1 MSQGSMFTIEI
12 AIVAVGF
19 IVHIFRLSRR
29 SMLSFRYSIGW
40 FSIMFLGLLAAPFVV
55 IFAPLAEKL
64 KLSPSALLAAIS
76 TIAVLVILIQLSVS
90 ISGNQRKMDK
100 LVREN
105 ALLKEKLD
113 ITLKDHK
120 SDSTE

>member
-1 MSQGSMFTIEI
+1 MSQGSMFAIEI
-12 AIVAVGF
+12 AIIAVGF
-19 IVHIFRLSRR
+19 IAHVFRLTRR
-29 SMLSFRYSIGW
+29 GMLSFRYSIGW

-64 KLSPSALLAAIS
+64 KLTPSALLAAIS
-76 TIAVLVILIQLSVS
+76 TIAVVIILIQLSVS
-90 ISGNQRKMDK
+90 ISGNQRKMDT

>member
-1 MSQGSMFTIEI
+1 MSKGSMFAIEI

-19 IVHIFRLSRR
+19 IAHVFRLSRR
-29 SMLSFRYSIGW
+29 GMLSFRYSIGW

-64 KLSPSALLAAIS
+64 KLTPSALLAAIS
-76 TIAVLVILIQLSVS
+76 TIVVVVILIQLSVS
-90 ISGNQRKMDK
+90 ISGNQRKMDT

>member
-1 MSQGSMFTIEI
+1 MSQGSMFAIEI
-12 AIVAVGF
+12 AIIAVGF
-19 IVHIFRLSRR
+19 IAHIFRLTRR
-29 SMLSFRYSIGW
+29 GMLSFRYSIGW
-40 FSIMFLGLLAAPFVV
+40 FSIMILGLLAAPFVV

-64 KLSPSALLAAIS
+64 KLTPSALLAAIS
-76 TIAVLVILIQLSVS
+76 TIAVVIILIQLSVS
-90 ISGNQRKMDK
+90 ISGNQRKMDT

>member
-1 MSQGSMFTIEI
+1 MSQSSMFAIEI

-19 IVHIFRLSRR
+19 IAHIFRLTRR
-29 SMLSFRYSIGW
+29 GMLSFRYSIGW

-64 KLSPSALLAAIS
+64 QLTPSALLAAIS
-76 TIAVLVILIQLSVS
+76 TIAVVVILIQLSVS
-90 ISGNQRKMDK
+90 ISGNQRKMDT

-105 ALLKEKLD
+105 ALLKEKLN

>member
-1 MSQGSMFTIEI
+1 MSQGSMFAIEI
-12 AIVAVGF
+12 AIIAVGF
-19 IVHIFRLSRR
+19 IAHIFRLTRR
-29 SMLSFRYSIGW
+29 GMLSFRYSIGW

-64 KLSPSALLAAIS
+64 KLTPSALLAAIS
-76 TIAVLVILIQLSVS
+76 TIAVVVILIQLSVS
-90 ISGNQRKMDK
+90 ISGNQRKMDM

>member
-1 MSQGSMFTIEI
+1 MSKGSMFAIEI
-12 AIVAVGF
+12 AVVAVGF
-19 IVHIFRLSRR
+19 IAHVFRLSRR
-29 SMLSFRYSIGW
+29 GMLSFRYSIGW

-64 KLSPSALLAAIS
+64 KLTPSALLAAIS
-76 TIAVLVILIQLSVS
+76 TIAVVIILIQLSVS

-113 ITLKDHK
+113 ITLKDYK
-120 SDSTE
+120 SDSIE

>member
-1 MSQGSMFTIEI
+1 MSKGSMFAIEI

-19 IVHIFRLSRR
+19 IAHVFRLSRQG
-29 SMLSFRYSIGW
+29 MLSFRYSIGW

-64 KLSPSALLAAIS
+64 KLTPSALLAAIS
-76 TIAVLVILIQLSVS
+76 TIAVVVILIQLSVS
-90 ISGNQRKMDK
+90 ISGNQRKMDT

-120 SDSTE
+120 SDFT

>member
-1 MSQGSMFTIEI
+1 MSQGSMFAIEI
-12 AIVAVGF
+12 AIIAVGF
-19 IVHIFRLSRR
+19 IAHIFRLTRR
-29 SMLSFRYSIGW
+29 GMLSFRYSIGW

-64 KLSPSALLAAIS
+64 KLTPSALLASIS
-76 TIAVLVILIQLSVS
+76 TIAVVIILIQLSVS

-120 SDSTE
+120 SDFTE

>member
-1 MSQGSMFTIEI
+1 MSKGSMFAIEI

-19 IVHIFRLSRR
+19 IAHVFRLSRR
-29 SMLSFRYSIGW
+29 GMLSFRYSIGW

-64 KLSPSALLAAIS
+64 KLSPSALLASIS
-76 TIAVLVILIQLSVS
+76 TIAVVMILIQLSVS

>member
-1 MSQGSMFTIEI
+1 MSKGSMFAIEI
-12 AIVAVGF
+12 AIIAVCF
-19 IVHIFRLSRR
+19 ITHIFRLTQRG
-29 SMLSFRYSIGW
+29 MLSFRYSIGW

-64 KLSPSALLAAIS
+64 KLTSSALLAAIS
-76 TIAVLVILIQLSVS
+76 TIAVVVILIQLSVS
-90 ISGNQRKMDK
+90 ISGNQRKMDT

>member
-1 MSQGSMFTIEI
+1 MSKGSMFAIEI

-19 IVHIFRLSRR
+19 IAHVFRLSRR
-29 SMLSFRYSIGW
+29 GMLSFRYSIGW
-40 FSIMFLGLLAAPFVV
+40 FSIMFLGLLEATFVV

-76 TIAVLVILIQLSVS
+76 SVGVAVILIQLSVS
-90 ISGNQRKMDK
+90 ISGNQRKMDT

>member
-1 MSQGSMFTIEI
+1 MSQGSMFAIEI

-19 IVHIFRLSRR
+19 IAHIFRLTRR
-29 SMLSFRYSIGW
+29 GMLSVRYSIGW
-40 FSIMFLGLLAAPFVV
+40 FSIMFLGLLASPLVV

-64 KLSPSALLAAIS
+64 KLTPSALLAAIS
-76 TIAVLVILIQLSVS
+76 TIAVVVILIQLSVS
-90 ISGNQRKMDK
+90 ISGNQRKMDT

-113 ITLKDHK
+113 MTLKDHE
-120 SDSTE
+120 SDSAE

>member
-1 MSQGSMFTIEI
+1 MSQGSMFAIEI
-12 AIVAVGF
+12 AIIAVCF
-19 IVHIFRLSRR
+19 IAHIFRLTQRG
-29 SMLSFRYSIGW
+29 MLSFRYSIGW

-64 KLSPSALLAAIS
+64 KLTPSALLASIL
-76 TIAVLVILIQLSVS
+76 TIAVVIILIQLSVS
-90 ISGNQRKMDK
+90 ISGNQRKMDT

>member
-1 MSQGSMFTIEI
+1 MSQGSMFAIEI

-19 IVHIFRLSRR
+19 IAHVFRLTRR
-29 SMLSFRYSIGW
+29 GMLSFRYSIGW

-64 KLSPSALLAAIS
+64 KLTPSALLAAIS
-76 TIAVLVILIQLSVS
+76 TIAVVVILIQLSVS
-90 ISGNQRKMDK
+90 ISGNQRKMDT

-105 ALLKEKLD
+105 ALLKEELD

>member
-1 MSQGSMFTIEI
+1 MSQGSMFAIEI
-12 AIVAVGF
+12 AIIAVGF
-19 IVHIFRLSRR
+19 IAHIFRLTRR
-29 SMLSFRYSIGW
+29 GMLSFRYSIGW

-64 KLSPSALLAAIS
+64 KLTPSALLAAIS
-76 TIAVLVILIQLSVS
+76 TIAVVIILIQLSVS

>member
-1 MSQGSMFTIEI
+1 MSKGSMFAIEI

-19 IVHIFRLSRR
+19 IAHVFRLSRR
-29 SMLSFRYSIGW
+29 GMLSFRYSIGW

-64 KLSPSALLAAIS
+64 KLTPSALLAAIS
-76 TIAVLVILIQLSVS
+76 TIAVMVILIQLSVS

-105 ALLKEKLD
+105 ALIKEKLD

>member
-1 MSQGSMFTIEI
+1 MSQGSTFAIEI
-12 AIVAVGF
+12 GLVAVAF
-19 IVHIFRLSRR
+19 IIHIFILMRR
-29 SMLSFRYSIGW
+29 GILSFRYSIGW
-40 FSIMFLGLLAAPFVV
+40 FSIMFLGLLAAPFIV

-64 KLSPSALLAAIS
+64 RLSPSALLAAIS
-76 TIAVLVILIQLSVS
+76 TIAVVMILIQLSVS
-90 ISGNQRKMDK
+90 ISGNQRKMET

-120 SDSTE
+120 SDSIE

>member
-1 MSQGSMFTIEI
+1 MSKGSMFAIEI

-19 IVHIFRLSRR
+19 IAHVFRLSRR
-29 SMLSFRYSIGW
+29 GMLSFRYSIGW

-64 KLSPSALLAAIS
+64 KLTPSALLASIS
-76 TIAVLVILIQLSVS
+76 TIAVVIILIQLSVS

>member
-1 MSQGSMFTIEI
+1 MTQGSVTALEI
-12 AIVAVGF
+12 GLVAVGF
-19 IVHIFRLSRR
+19 IAHVFRLSRR
-29 SMLSFRYSIGW
+29 GMLSFRYSIGW
-40 FSIMFLGLLAAPFVV
+40 FSIMFIGLLAVPLAAVFS
-55 IFAPLAEKL
+55 PLAEKL
-64 KLSPSALLAAIS
+64 ELSPSALLAAIS
-76 TIAVLVILIQLSVS
+76 TIAVVMILIQLSVS

-113 ITLKDHK
+113 ITLKDYK

>member
-12 AIVAVGF
+12 GVVTVGF
-19 IVHIFRLSRR
+19 IAHVFRLSRR
-29 SMLSFRYSIGW
+29 GMLSFRYSIGW

-64 KLSPSALLAAIS
+64 KLTPSALLAAIS
-76 TIAVLVILIQLSVS
+76 TIAVVIILIQLSVS

-120 SDSTE
+120 SDSIE

>member
-1 MSQGSMFTIEI
+1 MSQGSMFAIEI

-19 IVHIFRLSRR
+19 IAHVFRLTRR
-29 SMLSFRYSIGW
+29 GMLSFRYSIGW

-64 KLSPSALLAAIS
+64 KLTPSALLAAIS
-76 TIAVLVILIQLSVS
+76 TIAVVVILIQLSVS
-90 ISGNQRKMDK
+90 ISGNQRKTDT

-120 SDSTE
+120 SDFTE

>member
-1 MSQGSMFTIEI
+1 MSKGSMFAIEI

-19 IVHIFRLSRR
+19 IAHVFRLSRR
-29 SMLSFRYSIGW
+29 GMLSFRYSIGW

-64 KLSPSALLAAIS
+64 KLTPSALLASIS
-76 TIAVLVILIQLSVS
+76 TIAVVIILIQLSVS

-113 ITLKDHK
+113 ITLRDHK

>member
-1 MSQGSMFTIEI
+1 MSKGSMFAIEI

-19 IVHIFRLSRR
+19 IAHVFRLSRR
-29 SMLSFRYSIGW
+29 GMLSFRYSIGW

-64 KLSPSALLAAIS
+64 KLTPSALIASIS
-76 TIAVLVILIQLSVS
+76 TIAVVIILIQLSVS

>member
-1 MSQGSMFTIEI
+1 MSQGSMFAIEI
-12 AIVAVGF
+12 AIIAVCF
-19 IVHIFRLSRR
+19 IAHIFRLTRR
-29 SMLSFRYSIGW
+29 GMLSFRYSIGW

-64 KLSPSALLAAIS
+64 KLTPSALLA
-76 TIAVLVILIQLSVS
+76 VVVILIQLSVS
-90 ISGNQRKMDK
+90 ISGNQRKMDT

-105 ALLKEKLD
+105 ALLKEELD

>member
-76 TIAVLVILIQLSVS
+76 TIAVMVILIQLSVS

>member
-1 MSQGSMFTIEI
+1 MSQGSIFAIEI

-19 IVHIFRLSRR
+19 IAHVFRLSRR
-29 SMLSFRYSIGW
+29 GMLSFRYSIGW

-64 KLSPSALLAAIS
+64 KLTPSALLAAIS
-76 TIAVLVILIQLSVS
+76 TIAVMVILIQLSVS

>member
-1 MSQGSMFTIEI
+1 MSKGSMFAIEI

-19 IVHIFRLSRR
+19 IAHVFRLSRR
-29 SMLSFRYSIGW
+29 GMLSFRYSIGW

-64 KLSPSALLAAIS
+64 KLTPSALLAAIS
-76 TIAVLVILIQLSVS
+76 TIAVMVILIQLSVS

-120 SDSTE
+120 SGSTE